1 MSVRKLTKS
10 TFAVLTASVL
20 CAFGLGLYGSRTGM
34 LVFAAPSAVSLVFLA
49 FLVFKRVIDPL
60 ILLTEAMK
68 GGREGGGMPVPAGY
82 DEFGSLASCV
92 NRLYSE
98 VSEITDNCK
107 EVFASMPV
115 PAIELDA
122 EGKVV
127 AVNDAAAG
135 RCLPLSSKGEFT
147 DALKGVAGAE
157 NPSAIEL
164 PVQRDDGSTLIL
176 LFKAVPLKKNGVVT
190 GSLLIGMDDT
200 RMLEMELDAV
210 RSEARE
216 AEAKLTS
223 TIRDLEE
230 FSLMTV
236 RRERKMK
243 EIREKLTELR
253 EGTNNTGAGA

>member
-1 MSVRKLTKS
+1 
-10 TFAVLTASVL
+10 
-20 CAFGLGLYGSRTGM
+20 
-34 LVFAAPSAVSLVFLA
+34 
-49 FLVFKRVIDPL
+49 
-60 ILLTEAMK
+60 
-68 GGREGGGMPVPAGY
+68 
-82 DEFGSLASCV
+82 
-92 NRLYSE
+92 
-98 VSEITDNCK
+98 
-107 EVFASMPV
+107 MPV

-122 EGKVV
+122 DGKVV

-135 RCLPLSSKGEFT
+135 RGLPLSSKGGRLPG
-147 DALKGVAGAE
+147 LKGLTAGD
-157 NPSAIEL
+157 NSSSAIEL
-164 PVQRDDGSTLIL
+164 PVARDDGSTLLL

-190 GSLLIGMDDT
+190 GTLLIGRDDT

-210 RSEARE
+210 RSGAKE

-253 EGTNNTGAGA
+253 EGTNTTGAGA